1 MSINREGNEDNTTFF
16 CFSDFIGSPRVIGDD
31 EEGDEADDFDDEFPI
46 KHNKN
51 DEFQA
56 KQPNH
61 SVT

>member
-1 MSINREGNEDNTTFF
+1 M
-16 CFSDFIGSPRVIGDD
+16 IGDD

-56 KQPNH
+56 KQSNH